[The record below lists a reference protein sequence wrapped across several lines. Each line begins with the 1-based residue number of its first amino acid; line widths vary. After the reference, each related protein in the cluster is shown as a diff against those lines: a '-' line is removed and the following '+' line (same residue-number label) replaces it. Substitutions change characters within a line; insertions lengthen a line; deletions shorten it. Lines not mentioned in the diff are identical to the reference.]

1 MADPTVEH
9 AIKPADFVK
18 PGGGFTGFLQLISSL
33 LFKLTVYIFLRWIPS
48 RAAHPVIPALYTV
61 YLLTSLLRDYRLRSA
76 IRRYLEQHD
85 LADPDAST
93 HLKQLA
99 ERIETSEPKLQ
110 DKKVGEPVS
119 NSPSPAAKGQQ
130 SQPASISK
138 GKGAPSYAKVAAE
151 GSEALKGASDSD
163 SDATAVAG
171 GKPRAAGPRRKV
183 GRLTIP
189 EILKAL
195 VFGVSTRSPR
205 LNFYILL
212 AHTIALAM
220 FLDSFFS
227 PYLFP
232 SHWDYNLSFARV
244 GAISPTSAKVHVRY
258 PHPLPPF
265 DGLQEDMSD
274 ELGFSGILRDGL
286 QASPEPVRVIWRRL
300 PELGERQFLQDGA
313 AAGLEKETGLSRRWE
328 RGPLLRLTEE
338 TDWTTT
344 AVLDNLW
351 PSTRYEWRLAFVH
364 NNTFTPVPE
373 RAQQFTTWPDPRL
386 SQYLQTRNAAVAR
399 DSDEMGIE
407 MPNEDSSPVDD
418 PNHFSFASTSC
429 VKPDFP
435 YHPAQFWAWNWLLKL
450 AGIGSEPGGIAQRNR
465 IPGFDLL
472 YKRAIEGKA
481 KPSLRFLLQLG
492 DLIYADVPHYGGPTK
507 DAYRKLYRNLF
518 ASDSFRRVYENL
530 PTIGIY
536 DDHEVVNN
544 WSGKT
549 ADGTTLESFP
559 PANTAWK
566 EYVGLANPD
575 PLDEGENYYTFR
587 YGGSAAFFVMDTR
600 KHRSHYQ
607 QDDDEDKTMLG
618 ERQKDAL
625 LRWLG
630 AVNSTSVFK
639 FVVSSVP
646 FNTLWGGP
654 LDWDGQKDS
663 WAAYM
668 SERGQLA
675 SVMQYVPNLIVLSG
689 DRHEFAA
696 TSIRDTITEFSTS
709 PLSMFYLPIRTLAED
724 HGAGAW
730 GEDKLY
736 KYIPDGNH
744 KWSEFEVD
752 TRDPYK
758 PVVRVSVQVDGKE
771 AWQVSL
777 LGKPVRRAENVV
789 GSIAKS
795 LLELLG
801 FKPRRWF

>member
-1 MADPTVEH
+1 MSDATPDPPVH
-9 AIKPADFVK
+9 AADFVK
-18 PGGGFTGFLQLISSL
+18 PGGGFVGLLQLLSSL
-33 LFKLTVYIFLRWIPS
+33 LFKLIVYVFLRWIPS
-48 RAAHPVIPALYTV
+48 RGAFPVVPILYTV

-76 IRRYLEQHD
+76 IRSYLEHHD
-85 LADPDAST
+85 LAPSDGSDD
-93 HLKQLA
+93 LKHLA
-99 ERIETSEPKLQ
+99 EQIETSTPKLENKQ
-110 DKKVGEPVS
+110 IGDPVS
-119 NSPSPAAKGQQ
+119 HSPKPKQATTTPDK
-130 SQPASISK
+130 
-138 GKGAPSYAKVAAE
+138 KGAPSYAAVAAH
-151 GSEALKGASDSD
+151 GSGALDH
-163 SDATAVAG
+163 SDAAVTAV
-171 GKPRAAGPRRKV
+171 PCPRKV
-183 GRLTIP
+183 GRVSLA
-189 EILKAL
+189 EVFKAL
-195 VFGVSTRSPR
+195 VFGVTSRSPR
-205 LNFYILL
+205 LNFYVLL
-212 AHTIALAM
+212 AHTLGLAM
-220 FLDSFFS
+220 FLDSFLS

-258 PHPLPPF
+258 PYPLPPF

-274 ELGFSGILRDGL
+274 ELGFSGVLRDGL
-286 QASPEPVRVIWRRL
+286 QSSPEPVRVIWRRL
-300 PELGERQFLQDGA
+300 PELGERQFLQGGA
-313 AAGLEKETGLSRRWE
+313 GAGGSDRDASISRRWE

-338 TDWTTT
+338 SDWTAT

-386 SQYLQTRNAAVAR
+386 SQYLQTRNAAAAASR
-399 DSDEMGIE
+399 EAGQDALDLANDD
-407 MPNEDSSPVDD
+407 PSPVDD

-450 AGIGSEPGGIAQRNR
+450 AGIGAQPGGIAQRNR

-472 YKRAIEGKA
+472 YERAIRGKE

-544 WSGKT
+544 WSGNT
-549 ADGTTLESFP
+549 ADGSTLESFP

-575 PLDEGENYYTFR
+575 PLEEGENYYTFR

-600 KHRSHYQ
+600 KHRSHHETE
-607 QDDDEDKTMLG
+607 DDEDKTMLG
-618 ERQKDAL
+618 EKQKDAFL
-625 LRWLG
+625 QWLG
-630 AVNSTSVFK
+630 AVNTTATFK

-646 FNTLWGGP
+646 FNSLWGGP

-709 PLSMFYLPIRTLAED
+709 PLSMFYLPIRTLSED

-744 KWSEFEVD
+744 KWTEFEVD
-752 TRDPYK
+752 TRDPYN

-771 AWQVSL
+771 AWKVSL
-777 LGKPVRRAENVV
+777 FGKPVRRAENVV